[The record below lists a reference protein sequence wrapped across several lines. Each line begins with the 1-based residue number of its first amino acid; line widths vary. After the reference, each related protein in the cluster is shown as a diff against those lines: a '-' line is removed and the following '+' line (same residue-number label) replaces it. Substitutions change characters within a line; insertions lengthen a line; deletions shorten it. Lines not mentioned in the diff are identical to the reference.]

1 MNGIPELREKS
12 AVMHTWFRCVVA
24 VSGSAPVQ
32 CPTSEGGNE
41 LLALTVA
48 KNVNISV

>member
-32 CPTSEGGNE
+32 CPTSEGEMNFWLS
-41 LLALTVA
+41 LLL
-48 KNVNISV
+48 KL